1 MLVTGV
7 GATSQCRPGVPPRRS
22 GCFGQNLR
30 DADTVRGDHL
40 VGLEWVGLGFEISR
54 TGKLAEARGGK
65 TQLDAKHTANLEEV
79 RAS

>member
-7 GATSQCRPGVPPRRS
+7 GATSQCRAFRLVAAAASARTSAMP
-22 GCFGQNLR
+22 
-30 DADTVRGDHL
+30 DTVRGDHL
-40 VGLEWVGLGFEISR
+40 VGLEWVGLGFEICR